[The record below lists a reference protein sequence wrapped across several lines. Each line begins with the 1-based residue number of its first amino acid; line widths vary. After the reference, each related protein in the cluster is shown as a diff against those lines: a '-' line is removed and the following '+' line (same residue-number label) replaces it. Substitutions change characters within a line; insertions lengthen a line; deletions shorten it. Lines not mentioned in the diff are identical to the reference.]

1 MTVPHPHSDFT
12 AQVHKVH
19 RVEEAGLPA
28 ATFLTL
34 IPEGNWSE
42 DLTFADGTVLLCLR
56 DLAHR
61 QVANGLANGA
71 IVRVTGALA
80 HTDAAGALC
89 NYMPCELPKEG
100 QLS

>member
-1 MTVPHPHSDFT
+1 MTVPHPHRDFT

-19 RVEEAGLPA
+19 RDEETPDV
-28 ATFLTL
+28 TFLTL

-89 NYMPCELPKEG
+89 NYLPCELPEEG
-100 QLS
+100 RLS

>member
-34 IPEGNWSE
+34 LPDGGWSD
-42 DLTFADGTVLLCLR
+42 DLTFADGTIVLCLR
-56 DLAHR
+56 DAVHR
-61 QVANGLANGA
+61 QVADGLATGA
-71 IVRVTGALA
+71 VVRVTGALA
-80 HTDAAGALC
+80 HTDAGGALC
-89 NYMPCELPKEG
+89 NYLPCELPTDG
-100 QLS
+100 RLA

>member
-61 QVANGLANGA
+61 QVANGLAQPW
-71 IVRVTGALA
+71 LA
-80 HTDAAGALC
+80 GYLRHPFLRGWWKFVDIDPAVHAAAR
-89 NYMPCELPKEG
+89 
-100 QLS
+100 